1 LNFAR
6 LLSNWNIKK
15 ESEGIWGNQMENKE
29 IFWEKEKPSTQK
41 KPKSKKTTGL
51 IFILLLCFSI
61 FLCLFVHEL
70 VNKLG
75 TTGMGGLLDEDNE
88 RERERERES
97 KEEKKE

>member
-1 LNFAR
+1 L
-6 LLSNWNIKK
+6 
-15 ESEGIWGNQMENKE
+15 EYQEGIWGNQMENKE
-29 IFWEKEKPSTQK
+29 IFGEKEKPSTQK
-41 KPKSKKTTGL
+41 KPKSKKTVGL

-88 RERERERES
+88 REREREN
-97 KEEKKE
+97 KEEKKSKSKKTKF